1 VKDRAPQRDRAPIST
16 EGSGTRAPT
25 PGRRRPIPFGLH
37 QIVEYLL
44 AVVLVV
50 LSVHIGGS
58 DLLLIGGIAFGLLAL
73 TARGPFGLLRLCP
86 ARLHGIL
93 DVVVAVAL
101 ALSPLVRPLRPGIV
115 SIVVI
120 EVVAV
125 AWLRVSMLT
134 RYRPPASSADS
145 ASTDP
150 AAAAAPSARP
160 ASAPADDP
168 TPGPALGA
176 IRHLGRLSAGA
187 RQRLPEAQG
196 ALESGARQLGTHS
209 GRLQRA
215 WRRTTR

>member
-1 VKDRAPQRDRAPIST
+1 
-16 EGSGTRAPT
+16 
-25 PGRRRPIPFGLH
+25 
-37 QIVEYLL
+37 
-44 AVVLVV
+44 VV

-86 ARLHGIL
+86 GPLHGIL
-93 DVVVAVAL
+93 DVVVAVVL
-101 ALSPLVRPLRPGIV
+101 ALSPLIGPLRSGIV

-120 EVVAV
+120 ELVAV
-125 AWLRVSMLT
+125 AWLRLSMLT
-134 RYRPPASSADS
+134 RYRPRAPSTGTASTGT

-150 AAAAAPSARP
+150 AAAVV
-160 ASAPADDP
+160 DP
-168 TPGPALGA
+168 TVATTAPPAPDPTDDTATGPALGA
-176 IRHLGRLSAGA
+176 IRHLGRLTAGA

-215 WRRTTR
+215 WRRATR

>member
-1 VKDRAPQRDRAPIST
+1 
-16 EGSGTRAPT
+16 
-25 PGRRRPIPFGLH
+25 
-37 QIVEYLL
+37 
-44 AVVLVV
+44 VV

-86 ARLHGIL
+86 GPLHGIL
-93 DVVVAVAL
+93 DVVVAVVL
-101 ALSPLVRPLRPGIV
+101 ALSPLIGPLRSGIV

-120 EVVAV
+120 ELVAV
-125 AWLRVSMLT
+125 AWLRLSMLT
-134 RYRPPASSADS
+134 RYRPRAPSTGTASTGTASTGT

-150 AAAAAPSARP
+150 AAAVV
-160 ASAPADDP
+160 DP
-168 TPGPALGA
+168 TVATTAPPAPDPTDDTATGPALGA
-176 IRHLGRLSAGA
+176 IRHLGRLTAGA

-215 WRRTTR
+215 WRRATR

>member
-1 VKDRAPQRDRAPIST
+1 
-16 EGSGTRAPT
+16 
-25 PGRRRPIPFGLH
+25 
-37 QIVEYLL
+37 
-44 AVVLVV
+44 VV

-58 DLLLIGGIAFGLLAL
+58 DLLLIAGLAFGVVAL

-86 ARLHGIL
+86 ARLHGAV
-93 DVVVAVAL
+93 DVVVAVVL
-101 ALSPLVRPLRPGIV
+101 ALSPVLRPLRPGIV

-134 RYRPPASSADS
+134 RYRLRAPSAAPAA
-145 ASTDP
+145 TDP
-150 AAAAAPSARP
+150 AAAPPALP
-160 ASAPADDP
+160 ASAPTDDA
-168 TPGPALGA
+168 TDHTTAVTATGPALGA
-176 IRHLGRLSAGA
+176 IRHLGRLTAGA

-215 WRRTTR
+215 WRRATR

>member
-1 VKDRAPQRDRAPIST
+1 
-16 EGSGTRAPT
+16 
-25 PGRRRPIPFGLH
+25 
-37 QIVEYLL
+37 
-44 AVVLVV
+44 VV

-86 ARLHGIL
+86 GPLHGIL
-93 DVVVAVAL
+93 DVVVAVVL
-101 ALSPLVRPLRPGIV
+101 ALSPLIGPLRSGIV

-120 EVVAV
+120 ELVAV
-125 AWLRVSMLT
+125 AWLRLSMLT
-134 RYRPPASSADS
+134 RYRPRAPSTGTASTGT

-150 AAAAAPSARP
+150 AAAVVDPAAAPP
-160 ASAPADDP
+160 ASALTDD
-168 TPGPALGA
+168 TATGPALGA
-176 IRHLGRLSAGA
+176 IRHLGRLTAGA

-215 WRRTTR
+215 WRRATR